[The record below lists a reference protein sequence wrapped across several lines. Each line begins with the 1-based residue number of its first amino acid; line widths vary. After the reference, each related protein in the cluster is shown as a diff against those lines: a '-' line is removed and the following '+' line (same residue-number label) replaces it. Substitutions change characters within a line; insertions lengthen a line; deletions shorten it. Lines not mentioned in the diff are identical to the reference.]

1 MVSKMPASGDSMQDK
16 LAPIETAL
24 DLLSKQLQQL
34 ESRVSQLEGRDHLAA
49 TPPIVESPDPAA
61 IDTSVTAIAAAF
73 ASESHTVAHVL
84 GLIGRTFLI
93 LCGAFLL
100 RSLTDTGNMPLA
112 LGVALG
118 LTYASFWL
126 FAADRGAGGG
136 RPLSAV
142 LYGLAAVVI
151 AYPLIWEATTKFALL
166 DADASTALLAVFT
179 ISMFTVAWRRNLEIF
194 AWCVSAAAL
203 VTNLAILLTYR
214 NWGSGAALALMV
226 GGVSLWFAHSRG
238 RMALR
243 WPVAVIV
250 NVVPLM
256 IVSVSLRPTV
266 PGIPEGPSVPL
277 AVAVLLAYLVVYL
290 GGFSL
295 LMLNLGQRPG
305 SFEFVQSAVCL
316 AVGLTSL
323 AAVTRGMDGA
333 TEILG
338 WGILFAGAVSYGV
351 SFAFVDRRLGLGRRF
366 FYYTSLGLIL
376 VIWGLRMVA
385 DDTTAILIL
394 SAIGVAAAVAG
405 RTKDRHTLR
414 AHSAVYVTAAAAI
427 AGLGAQAVETL
438 LLPITGTGSSVAVSD
453 VAVAAA
459 AVTCYVVIA
468 PLRQIESVRWPRR
481 IPAVILA
488 VVALVSL
495 ASVGLGWAFE
505 FFGRG
510 SAVGPAWAAAIR
522 TAILSLSAII
532 LAGLGSRRHLLELI
546 WLVYPLLVVT
556 GVKLVLEDLRHGKP
570 LALFV
575 SFAFLGVALIVAPR
589 LLRRPAPPPSD

>member
-1 MVSKMPASGDSMQDK
+1 MQDRP
-16 LAPIETAL
+16 APNETAL
-24 DLLSKQLQQL
+24 ELLSNRLQQL
-34 ESRVSQLEGRDHLAA
+34 ESRVTQLEGRDHL
-49 TPPIVESPDPAA
+49 PAA
-61 IDTSVTAIAAAF
+61 SPVAESSEPAAVDTSIAADLPTV

-100 RSLTDTGNMPLA
+100 RSLTDTGTVPLA

-118 LTYASFWL
+118 LTYAAVWL
-126 FAADRGAGGG
+126 VAADRGAGEG

-142 LYGLAAVVI
+142 LFGLASAVI
-151 AYPLIWEATTKFALL
+151 AYPLIWEATTKFDLL
-166 DADASTALLAVFT
+166 NADAATAILAVFS
-179 ISMFTVAWRRNLEIF
+179 ISMFAVAWRHNLDIF

-203 VTNLAILLTYR
+203 VSGVAILMTYR
-214 NWGSGAALALMV
+214 NWGSGAALALLV

-238 RMALR
+238 WTALR

-250 NVVPLM
+250 NVIPLM
-256 IVSVSLRPTV
+256 IVSVSLRPTA
-266 PGIPEGPSVPL
+266 PGIPGGPSIPL

-290 GGFSL
+290 GSFSL

-305 SFEFVQSAVCL
+305 GFEFVQSVVCL
-316 AVGLTSL
+316 VVGLTSL

-333 TEILG
+333 TEIIG
-338 WGILFAGAVSYGV
+338 WGMLLAGAASYGV
-351 SFAFVDRRLGLGRRF
+351 SFGFVDRRLGMGRRF
-366 FYYTSLGLIL
+366 FYYSSLGLIL
-376 VIWGLRMVA
+376 VIWGLRNVA
-385 DDTTAILIL
+385 DDTTTTVIL
-394 SAIGVAAAVAG
+394 SVLGIAAALAG
-405 RTKDRHTLR
+405 RMNDRHTLR
-414 AHSAVYVTAAAAI
+414 AHSAAYVTAAAAI

-438 LLPITGTGSSVAVSD
+438 LLPITGTGSSVAASD

-459 AVTCYVVIA
+459 AVTCYVIIA
-468 PLRQIESVRWPRR
+468 PIRQVEAVRWQTR
-481 IPAVILA
+481 IPAFILA

-505 FFGRG
+505 FIGRG
-510 SAVGPAWAAAIR
+510 SAVDPAWAAAIR

-532 LAGLGSRRHLLELI
+532 LAGLGSRRHLLELT
-546 WLVYPLLVVT
+546 WLVYPVLVVT
-556 GVKLVLEDLRHGKP
+556 GVKLLFEDLRHGKP

-589 LLRRPAPPPSD
+589 LLRRPAPSSND

>member
-1 MVSKMPASGDSMQDK
+1 MQDK
-16 LAPIETAL
+16 LARIETAL
-24 DLLSKQLQQL
+24 EVLSKQLQQL
-34 ESRVSQLEGRDHLAA
+34 EGRVSQLEGRDHLAA
-49 TPPIVESPDPAA
+49 TPPIVESPEPAA
-61 IDTSVTAIAAAF
+61 IDTSAAAIDGAP

-112 LGVALG
+112 LGVVLG
-118 LTYASFWL
+118 LTYAAFWL
-126 FAADRGAGGG
+126 FAADRGAGKG

-142 LYGLAAVVI
+142 LFGLASVVI
-151 AYPLIWEATTKFALL
+151 AYPLIWEATTKFDLL
-166 DADASTALLAVFT
+166 DADPATAFLAVFS
-179 ISMFTVAWRRNLEIF
+179 ISMLAVAWRRNLEIF

-203 VTNLAILLTYR
+203 VTDLAILLTYR
-214 NWGSGAALALMV
+214 NWGSGAALAVLV

-238 RMALR
+238 WVALR

-256 IVSVSLRPTV
+256 IVSVTLRPTA
-266 PGIPEGPSVPL
+266 PGVPEGPPVQL

-305 SFEFVQSAVCL
+305 GFEFVQSVVCL

-333 TEILG
+333 IEILG
-338 WGILFAGAVSYGV
+338 WGILFAGAVSYTV
-351 SFAFVDRRLGLGRRF
+351 SFAFVDRRLGMGRRF
-366 FYYTSLGLIL
+366 FYYTSLGLVL
-376 VIWGLRMVA
+376 VIWGLRIVA
-385 DDTTAILIL
+385 NDTTAILVL
-394 SAIGVAAAVAG
+394 SAIGIAAAIAG
-405 RTKDRHTLR
+405 KTNDRHTLR
-414 AHSAVYVTAAAAI
+414 AHSAAYVTAAAAI
-427 AGLGAQAVETL
+427 AGLGPQAVETL
-438 LLPITGTGSSVAVSD
+438 LLPITGTGSSVGFSD

-468 PLRQIESVRWPRR
+468 PTQRVESVRWPRR

-488 VVALVSL
+488 VVALISL

-505 FFGRG
+505 FFGHG
-510 SAVGPAWAAAIR
+510 SAVDPAWAAAIR

-532 LAGLGSRRHLLELI
+532 LAGLGSRRHLLELV

-556 GVKLVLEDLRHGKP
+556 GVKLLIEDLRHGKP

-589 LLRRPAPPPSD
+589 LLRKSSPKPSD

>member
-1 MVSKMPASGDSMQDK
+1 MQDTP
-16 LAPIETAL
+16 ARIETAL
-24 DLLSKQLQQL
+24 ETLSKQLQQL
-34 ESRVSQLEGRDHLAA
+34 ESRVSQLEGRDHLA
-49 TPPIVESPDPAA
+49 TVSPIVESPEPATV
-61 IDTSVTAIAAAF
+61 DTSVAAIAAVV
-73 ASESHTVAHVL
+73 ASESRTVAHVL

-93 LCGAFLL
+93 LCGAFLF
-100 RSLTDTGNMPLA
+100 RSLTDTGTMPLA

-126 FAADRGAGGG
+126 FAADRGAGRG

-142 LYGLAAVVI
+142 LFGLASVVI
-151 AYPLIWEATTKFALL
+151 AYPLIWEATTKFDLL
-166 DADASTALLAVFT
+166 DANAATALLAVLS
-179 ISMFTVAWRRNLEIF
+179 ISMLAVAWRRNLEIF
-194 AWCVSAAAL
+194 AWCVSAAVL
-203 VTNLAILLTYR
+203 VTDLTILLTYR
-214 NWGSGAALALMV
+214 NWGSGAALALLI
-226 GGVSLWFAHSRG
+226 GGVSLWFGHSRG
-238 RMALR
+238 WMAFR

-256 IVSVSLRPTV
+256 IVSVSLRSTV
-266 PGIPEGPSVPL
+266 PGVPGGPSVPL

-290 GGFSL
+290 GTFSL
-295 LMLNLGQRPG
+295 LMLKVGQRPG
-305 SFEFVQSAVCL
+305 GFEFVQSAVCL
-316 AVGLTSL
+316 TVGLTSL

-333 TEILG
+333 TDILG

-351 SFAFVDRRLGLGRRF
+351 SFAFFDRRLGMGRRF

-376 VIWGLRMVA
+376 VIWGLRIVA

-394 SAIGVAAAVAG
+394 SVIGVAAALAG

-414 AHSAVYVTAAAAI
+414 AHSAAYVTAAAAI

-468 PLRQIESVRWPRR
+468 PIRQNESLRWPRR

-510 SAVGPAWAAAIR
+510 SAVDPAWAAAIR

-575 SFAFLGVALIVAPR
+575 SFAFLGIALIVAPR
-589 LLRRPAPPPSD
+589 LLRRTAQPPNE

>member
-1 MVSKMPASGDSMQDK
+1 MQDK

-24 DLLSKQLQQL
+24 ETLSKQLQQL
-34 ESRVSQLEGRDHLAA
+34 ESRVSQLEGRDQLAEVS
-49 TPPIVESPDPAA
+49 PIVESSEPATV
-61 IDTSVTAIAAAF
+61 DTSVAAIAAVAP
-73 ASESHTVAHVL
+73 SESFTVAHVL

-100 RSLTDTGNMPLA
+100 RSLTDTGTMPLA

-118 LTYASFWL
+118 LTYAAVWL
-126 FAADRGAGGG
+126 FAADRGAGSG

-142 LYGLAAVVI
+142 LFGLASVVI
-151 AYPLIWEATTKFALL
+151 AYPLIWEATTKFDLL
-166 DADASTALLAVFT
+166 DADVATALLAVFS
-179 ISMFTVAWRRNLEIF
+179 ISMFAVAWRRNLEIF

-203 VTNLAILLTYR
+203 VTDLTILLTYR
-214 NWGSGAALALMV
+214 NWGSGAALALLV
-226 GGVSLWFAHSRG
+226 GGVSLWFGHTRG
-238 RMALR
+238 WMALR

-290 GGFSL
+290 GTIGL
-295 LMLNLGQRPG
+295 LMLKLGQRPG
-305 SFEFVQSAVCL
+305 GFEFVQSVICL
-316 AVGLTSL
+316 VVGLTSL

-338 WGILFAGAVSYGV
+338 WSLLFTGAASYGV
-351 SFAFVDRRLGLGRRF
+351 SFAFIDRRLGMGRRF

-376 VIWGLRMVA
+376 VIWGVRTVT
-385 DDTTAILIL
+385 DDTAAIIIL
-394 SAIGVAAAVAG
+394 SVLGIAAALAG
-405 RTKDRHTLR
+405 RTNDRNTLR
-414 AHSAVYVTAAAAI
+414 AHSAAYVTAAAAI

-459 AVTCYVVIA
+459 AVTSYVVIA
-468 PLRQIESVRWPRR
+468 PIPQVESIRWPTR
-481 IPAVILA
+481 IPAFILA

-505 FFGRG
+505 FFGHG

-532 LAGLGSRRHLLELI
+532 LAGLGSRRHLLELV

-556 GVKLVLEDLRHGKP
+556 GVKLVFEDLRHGKP

-575 SFAFLGVALIVAPR
+575 SFAFLGVALIIAPR
-589 LLRRPAPPPSD
+589 LLRRQTQQPSD

>member
-1 MVSKMPASGDSMQDK
+1 MQDK

-24 DLLSKQLQQL
+24 DLLLKRLQQL
-34 ESRVSQLEGRDHLAA
+34 ESRVSQLEGRNHLAA
-49 TPPIVESPDPAA
+49 ATPIVESLEPATV
-61 IDTSVTAIAAAF
+61 DTSVAAITAVA
-73 ASESHTVAHVL
+73 ASESHAVAHVL

-118 LTYASFWL
+118 LAYAAFWL
-126 FAADRGAGGG
+126 IAADRAAGGG

-142 LYGLAAVVI
+142 FFGLASVVI
-151 AYPLIWEATTKFALL
+151 AYPLIWEATTKFDLF
-166 DADASTALLAVFT
+166 DAGAATALLAVFS
-179 ISMFTVAWRRNLEIF
+179 ISMLAVAWWRNLDFF
-194 AWCVSAAAL
+194 AWCVSAAVL
-203 VTNLAILLTYR
+203 VTDLAILLTYR

-238 RMALR
+238 WMALR

-250 NVVPLM
+250 NVVPFM
-256 IVSVSLRPTV
+256 IVSVSLRLTA
-266 PGIPEGPSVPL
+266 PGIPEGPSAPL
-277 AVAVLLAYLVVYL
+277 AVAVLVAYLAVYL
-290 GGFSL
+290 GGLSL

-305 SFEFVQSAVCL
+305 GFEFVQSAVCL
-316 AVGLTSL
+316 VVGLTSL
-323 AAVTRGMDGA
+323 GAVVRGIDGA

-338 WGILFAGAVSYGV
+338 WSMLFAGAASYGV
-351 SFAFVDRRLGLGRRF
+351 SFAFVDRRLGMGRRF

-376 VIWGLRMVA
+376 VIWGLRIVA
-385 DDTTAILIL
+385 NDTTAILVL
-394 SAIGVAAAVAG
+394 SAIGIAAALAG
-405 RTKDRHTLR
+405 RTNDRHTLR
-414 AHSAVYVTAAAAI
+414 AHSAAYVTAAAAI

-438 LLPITGTGSSVAVSD
+438 LLPITGTGSSVALSD

-459 AVTCYVVIA
+459 AVTCYIIVA

-505 FFGRG
+505 IVGRG
-510 SAVGPAWAAAIR
+510 SAVDPAWAAAIR

-532 LAGLGSRRHLLELI
+532 LAGLGSRRHLFELI

-575 SFAFLGVALIVAPR
+575 SFAFLGIALIVAPR
-589 LLRRPAPPPSD
+589 LVRRSSPQPSD